1 MVDCSVPYVGS
12 GKFSTLINDFLELS
26 PAIATI
32 YPYQH
37 QPEDYAQMI
46 SSKQAFF
53 TSEKRALLYHAIL
66 NQYHSFHIDSKLQAQ
81 IESLQSENTFTI
93 TTGHQLNLFTG
104 PLYFF
109 YKIADTIVLCEK
121 LQKKYPQQHFVPVYW
136 MATEDHDWEEI
147 NHFYF
152 GDQKI
157 VWDMQTKGAV
167 GNVSTKGMES
177 VLQTLQVVFG
187 KSNRAKELIALFE
200 KSYIQFGTL
209 KEATRALVME
219 FFGSYGLVIVDGD
232 DPALKRSF
240 SPWMKR
246 EVQEHVAWKKVNEQS
261 EYFHQQAWKV
271 QVNPREINLF
281 YFHDHQR
288 LRIEPHGDHFLLVG
302 SPKQFTLQ
310 ELLQELENHP
320 EKFSPNVLLRPL
332 YQEVVLPNL
341 CYVGGGGELAYWLQ
355 LTGLFQEMQVP
366 FPVLQLRDSVVVV
379 DAKWW
384 NKMQKMHLLPSE
396 MFLSKTQL
404 ADKKVKEWNENSVD
418 FKLLM
423 QQLEQQFA
431 YLETQMQKTNA
442 SFEGAIKA
450 QKQKQ
455 IKGLQNLEKRYW
467 KAEKKKQEDALQRLY
482 ELHQTWFPGGQLQE
496 RKENFSGLYLAY
508 GKEWLPKIMAS
519 LDPWNPSFKI
529 VVLD

>member
-1 MVDCSVPYVGS
+1 MVDCSVPYIGS
-12 GKFSTLINDFLELS
+12 GKFSTLINEFLQLG
-26 PAIATI
+26 PAIANI

-37 QPEDYAQMI
+37 QPEDYTQII

-53 TSEKRALLYHAIL
+53 SKEKRELLYQVIQ
-66 NQYHSFHIDSKLQAQ
+66 NQYHSFKIDSKLQEQ
-81 IESLQSENTFTI
+81 LVSLQNENTFTI

-121 LQKKYPQQHFVPVYW
+121 LQKMYPQFHFVPVYW

-167 GNVSTKGMES
+167 GNVSTQGMDS
-177 VLQTLQVVFG
+177 ILKTLQMVFG
-187 KSNRAKELIALFE
+187 KSQRATELIALFE
-200 KSYIQFGTL
+200 KAYIEHGTL

-219 FFGSYGLVIVDGD
+219 FFGSCGLVIVDGD
-232 DPALKRSF
+232 DTALKRSF
-240 SPWMKR
+240 TPWMQR
-246 EVQEHVAWKKVNEQS
+246 EIMERITWQTVHEQTK
-261 EYFHQQAWKV
+261 YFESQNWKV
-271 QVNPREINLF
+271 QVNPREVNLF
-281 YFHDHQR
+281 YFHENQR
-288 LRIEPHGDHFLLVG
+288 LRLEPHGEHFLLVG
-302 SPKQFTLQ
+302 SSKQFTLQ

-355 LTGLFQEMQVP
+355 LTNMFQEMQVP
-366 FPVLQLRDSVVVV
+366 FPILQLRDSVVVV
-379 DAKWW
+379 SKKWW
-384 NKMQKMHLLPSE
+384 DKMEKMQLQPSDL
-396 MFLSKTQL
+396 FLNKEVL
-404 ADKKVKEWNENSVD
+404 ASQKIKEWNKNPID
-418 FKLLM
+418 FTNLK
-423 QQLEQQFA
+423 QQLESQFA
-431 YLETQMQKTNA
+431 VLEKEIQQTHA

-450 QKQKQ
+450 QKKKQ
-455 IKGLQNLEKRYW
+455 INGLHNLEKRYW
-467 KAEKKKQEDALQRLY
+467 KAEKKKQADALQRLY
-482 ELHQTWFPGGQLQE
+482 ELHQAWFPGGHLQE
-496 RKENFSGLYLAY
+496 RKENFSSLYIAY
-508 GKEWLPKIMAS
+508 GSEWLLKVIEA